1 MASAM
6 LKPQKK
12 WFVFFVLLVIAAGF
26 RGALAHWFP
35 NDAPDDGRIYAQI
48 ARNTL
53 EQHVYSHETAPPYD
67 PSYIRLPGYPLFLS
81 AVYSIFGHT
90 NNGAVR
96 IAQALIDTGTC
107 ALVALLAF
115 YWQPDEKRKQVTA
128 IAALALAAVCPF
140 TTIYAVTILTEV
152 PTNFFVVAMCL
163 AATLAFRN
171 GFTTEDTEGSLKN
184 RNDFKRALFWWSIA
198 GLLGGVA
205 VLLRPDCGLFVAAI
219 GFTLVI
225 TTVWSTVASATRH
238 RFGSSCDRVQFVAD
252 QNSKGPRSED
262 DTLKFAEHPE
272 RVAAA
277 LRPAH
282 AKISRVFVAG
292 AVFSIAFA
300 LALMPWTIRNWR
312 VFHLFQPLAPVNA
325 EMPGEFIP
333 HGYLRWVKTWLDDSR
348 YIDVA
353 VWEVGIQPI
362 TIDDLPDSA
371 FDSLDERARVA
382 ALLEQYNHPP
392 PEQASEGEEQSQ
404 AQASPTP
411 TAQPSA
417 KQTPAS
423 PQALASKA
431 TPIPG
436 RQSQQ
441 NTDDNSNSNPKS
453 DETEDSSDQED
464 ENDKGDEDQSESKP
478 EDHGPVAMTPQ
489 LDAAFGRLAAERIAS
504 HPLRYYFWTPAKRAA
519 ALWFNTHSDY
529 YPFEGTLLPLEDLD
543 HDIHQHIWL
552 PLFAALVGIYTLA
565 GLAGAFV
572 LWLSGDFFSRSW
584 LLLVGLIV
592 VTRLAF
598 FSTLENPESRYV
610 VEFFPFLAALGGI
623 AFARIWKWS
632 TPSEKGKTGL

>member
-1 MASAM
+1 MLPAM
-6 LKPQKK
+6 FKPQKK
-12 WFVFFVLLVIAAGF
+12 WFVFLVLLVVAAGF
-26 RGALAHWFP
+26 RVAIARWFP

-48 ARNTL
+48 ARNVL

-67 PSYIRLPGYPLFLS
+67 PSYIRLPGYPLFL
-81 AVYSIFGHT
+81 AGVYSVFGHT

-115 YWQPDEKRKQVTA
+115 YWQPDEKRKRVTA

-163 AATLAFRN
+163 AATLAFRS
-171 GFTTEDTEGSLKN
+171 GFTTADTKASLQDHKN
-184 RNDFKRALFWWSIA
+184 FKHALFWWSIA

-205 VLLRPDCGLFVAAI
+205 VMLRPDCGLFVAAI

-225 TTVWSTVASATRH
+225 TTIWSAVASAARH
-238 RFGSSCDRVQFVAD
+238 RFGLLSDKLQFVAD
-252 QNSKGPRSED
+252 ENSVTLDSRD
-262 DTLKFAEHPE
+262 DKLKFVGHQE
-272 RVAAA
+272 RIATT
-277 LRPAH
+277 LRPARS
-282 AKISRVFVAG
+282 KISRTFVAG

-300 LALMPWTIRNWR
+300 LALTPWTIRNWR
-312 VFHLFQPLAPVNA
+312 VFHILQPLAPMNA

-333 HGYLRWVKTWLDDSR
+333 HGYLRWVKTWLDDQR

-362 TIDDLPDSA
+362 TIDDLPNSA
-371 FDSLDERARVA
+371 FDSLDERTRVA

-392 PEQASEGEEQSQ
+392 QEQASDNEEQSQ

-411 TAQPSA
+411 TPPASP
-417 KQTPAS
+417 KQTPVN
-423 PQALASKA
+423 PPALATKA
-431 TPIPG
+431 TPNPG
-436 RQSQQ
+436 NQSQQ
-441 NTDDNSNSNPKS
+441 NTDDKSNSDAKS

-464 ENDKGDEDQSESKP
+464 ENDKGDEDQSDESKP
-478 EDHGPVAMTPQ
+478 EDRGPVAMTPQ
-489 LDAAFGRLAAERIAS
+489 LDAAFGRLAAERIAR
-504 HPLRYYFWTPAKRAA
+504 HPLRYYFWMPAKRSAS
-519 ALWFNTHSDY
+519 LWFNTHSDY

-543 HDIHQHIWL
+543 HDTHQHLWL
-552 PLFAALVGIYTLA
+552 PLFAGFVGIYTLA

-572 LWLSGDFFSRSW
+572 LWLSGDFYARSW
-584 LLLVGLIV
+584 LTLVCLIV

-598 FSTLENPESRYV
+598 FSTLENPEPRYV

-632 TPSEKGKTGL
+632 T